1 MLIFVIVSFVCAGA
15 LCTRR
20 LANAPSPAA
29 RYLRLQIISTVL
41 CVFVTFLLR
50 TIFAVCF
57 AVGNAARSSCS
68 EACGSCQSGSYLL
81 GRYLSNTPELRYAVV
96 AFTLIC
102 SSLTEF
108 RYAVEIISSPVSL
121 LIMLW
126 GMTSR
131 RALEAL
137 LPWLTEI
144 PRPDS
149 THLSMTTPNVLG
161 KRNLIVQP

>member
-1 MLIFVIVSFVCAGA
+1 M
-15 LCTRR
+15 RR

-81 GRYLSNTPELRYAVV
+81 GRYLSNTPEWRCVV
-96 AFTLIC
+96 MIFTLIC

-108 RYAVEIISSPVSL
+108 RYAVEIISSPMSL

-137 LPWLTEI
+137 LPCLAKS
-144 PRPDS
+144 PRPDGANL
-149 THLSMTTPNVLG
+149 TVAMQNVP
-161 KRNLIVQP
+161 RISR